1 EEVTLVPEGEMKD
14 SVSDGPIEPKESPP
28 QGAQSPPSP
37 LDAHLGVGAIQ
48 RTLQYNKAVG
58 DVYENGLQP
67 HQFTAPT
74 VSIGL
79 TFYPGAYFLDGAL
92 AHAGVMLNFYRSIAG
107 STGVN
112 AGGTSNDFDTTF
124 TEFNVGLRGRIP
136 LRTLELGI
144 NGGWG
149 FQSLVMD
156 GDN

>member
-1 EEVTLVPEGEMKD
+1 
-14 SVSDGPIEPKESPP
+14 
-28 QGAQSPPSP
+28 
-37 LDAHLGVGAIQ
+37 
-48 RTLQYNKAVG
+48 
-58 DVYENGLQP
+58 
-67 HQFTAPT
+67 
-74 VSIGL
+74 GL

-156 GDN
+156 GDNEPFGGQERGDPGVVPDAEYTYFRFGPDLSFELGLPINIGVFYRTISIADDDGYFSDNRWFPEAAGIGLD